1 MAARIDPPF
10 RADHVGSLL
19 RPQPLLDARER
30 NQRGELSDER
40 LRAIED
46 EAIRYAVNLQEQ
58 AGLRSIT
65 DGEYRRAYWHVD
77 FMLGFDGIEEMP
89 QAETVGFQDSDFKP
103 PVMEVV
109 DKVRHP
115 GPIMGQDFDFLKSIT
130 SQTPKVCIPSPSV
143 VHFRGGRTAVSEEV
157 YPDMDEFWA
166 DLSAAYNAEIMDLA
180 ARGCTYL
187 QLDDVIMAYLC
198 DQKLRDTVADR
209 GEDPDELLRTYRDA
223 INAAL
228 KGRPDS
234 MAVTMHTCRGNFQSA
249 WMAQG
254 GYEPVAEV
262 MFNEIDIDAYFM
274 EWDTDR
280 AGGFEP
286 LRHLPNNKT
295 VVLGLVT
302 SKFPEL
308 ESRESLLSRIEEAS
322 QYVSLDRLCLSP
334 QCGFASTYHGN
345 QVTEENEIAKLQLVV
360 SVAEEVW
367 GGV

>member
-1 MAARIDPPF
+1 MSARINPPF

-19 RPQPLLDARER
+19 RPPSLLEARER
-30 NQRGELSDER
+30 NQQGALSDDE

-46 EAIRYAVNLQEQ
+46 DAILHAVRLQED
-58 AGLRSIT
+58 AGLQGIT

-89 QAETVGFQDSDFKP
+89 QAATPGFQGSDFKP
-103 PVMEVV
+103 PVMEVTG
-109 DKVRHP
+109 KVRHP
-115 GPIMGQDFDFLKSIT
+115 GPIMGADFDYLKSVT

-143 VHFRGGRTAVSEEV
+143 VHFRGGRTAVSEAV

-166 DLSAAYNAEIMDLA
+166 DLSAAYNAEVLDLA
-180 ARGCTYL
+180 AHGCTYL
-187 QLDDVIMAYLC
+187 QLDDVVMAYLC
-198 DQKLRDTVADR
+198 DQQLRRTVAAR
-209 GEDPDELLRTYRDA
+209 GEDPDELLLTYRDA

-228 KGRPDS
+228 AGRPAS
-234 MAVTMHTCRGNFQSA
+234 MTVTMHTCRGNFQSA

-262 MFNEIDIDAYFM
+262 LFNEFDVDAYFM

-286 LRHLPNNKT
+286 LRFLPGNKT

-308 ESRESLLSRIEEAS
+308 EARDNLLRRIEEATH
-322 QYVSLDRLCLSP
+322 YVPLDRLCISP

-345 QVTEENEIAKLQLVV
+345 LVTEQDQLAKLRLCV
-360 SVAEEVW
+360 SVADEVW
-367 GGV
+367 GGI

>member
-1 MAARIDPPF
+1 MPARVNPPF

-19 RPQPLLDARER
+19 RPPELLDARER
-30 NQRGELSDER
+30 NQRGELSDAE

-46 EAIRYAVNLQEQ
+46 EAILHAVRLQED
-58 AGLRSIT
+58 AGLRGIT

-89 QAETVGFQDSDFKP
+89 QVTTPGFQGSDFKP
-103 PVMEVV
+103 PVMEVRG
-109 DKVRHP
+109 KVRHP
-115 GPIMGQDFDFLKSIT
+115 GPIMGADFDYLKSVT
-130 SQTPKVCIPSPSV
+130 SRTPKVCMPSPSV

-166 DLSAAYNAEIMDLA
+166 DLSAAYNAEVLDLA
-180 ARGCTYL
+180 GRGCTYL

-198 DQKLRDTVADR
+198 DQQLRATVAER
-209 GEDPDELLRTYRDA
+209 GEDPDELLLTYRDA

-228 KGRPDS
+228 AGRPES
-234 MAVTMHTCRGNFQSA
+234 MTVTMHTCRGNFQSA

-262 MFNEIDIDAYFM
+262 LFNEIDIDAYFM

-286 LRHLPNNKT
+286 LRFLPENKT

-308 ESRESLLSRIEEAS
+308 EARDDLLRRIEEATR
-322 QYVSLDRLCLSP
+322 YVPLGRLCISP

-345 QVTEENEIAKLQLVV
+345 LVTEADEIAKLRLCVE
-360 SVAEEVW
+360 VADEVW
-367 GGV
+367 SGV

>member
-1 MAARIDPPF
+1 MTARINPPF

-19 RPQPLLDARER
+19 RPQSLLDARER
-30 NQRGELSDER
+30 HARGELDEDR

-58 AGLRSIT
+58 VGLRAVT

-89 QAETVGFQDSDFKP
+89 QAETAGFQDSDFKP

-109 DKVRHP
+109 DRVRHP
-115 GPIMGQDFDFLKSIT
+115 GSIVGADFDFLKSVT
-130 SQTPKVCIPSPSV
+130 NQTPKVCIPSPSV
-143 VHFRGGRTAVSEEV
+143 VHFRGGRTAVSEDV

-180 ARGCTYL
+180 GRGCSYL

-228 KGRPDS
+228 KGRPEG
-234 MAVTMHTCRGNFQSA
+234 MTVTMHTCRGNFQSA

-274 EWDTDR
+274 EWDSDR

-308 ESRESLLSRIEEAS
+308 ETRESLLSRIEEAS
-322 QYVSLDRLCLSP
+322 QYVPVDRLCLSP
-334 QCGFASTYHGN
+334 QCGFASTLEGN
-345 QVTEENEIAKLQLVV
+345 ALTEEQQWAKLGLVV
-360 SVAEEVW
+360 STAEKAW
-367 GGV
+367 G